1 MQLNDENM
9 ERMRQG
15 AGPIQTEL
23 LPVPQRRT
31 GRLRH
36 PDIRDT
42 DYLLD
47 ETALRGIRREQTK
60 ARAIPWRIGD
70 ILNQGDSDECVIYC
84 YAAFRQAAPFFCKS
98 IGWTKGMFDERYQRA
113 KELDEIPGV
122 NYDGTTARGAMKAAE
137 AVGEVNGYLWVP
149 PTNGEDI
156 TKEYLATRGTLMQG
170 TDWPATFFAPNKH
183 GYVEPD
189 NAPPAAMG
197 HETLVRWY
205 HKPTH
210 RKYPDSY
217 ECVNS
222 WGRSFGLEGRFFI
235 KAEVFRWLHWQCGG
249 DLVSPIETAR
259 IRAGGIKL

>member
-15 AGPIQTEL
+15 AGP
-23 LPVPQRRT
+23 VRRT

-47 ETALRGIRREQTK
+47 EHALRGIRREQTK
-60 ARAIPWRIGD
+60 AHATPWRIGD
-70 ILNQGDSDECVIYC
+70 RLDQGQSDQCVIYT
-84 YAAFRQAAPFFCKS
+84 YAAFRQAAPFFCKR
-98 IGWTKGMFDERYQRA
+98 IPWTRDDFTRRYDEA
-113 KELDEIPGV
+113 KTLDEIPGV

-137 AVGEVNGYLWVP
+137 AVGEVKGYLWVP

-170 TDWPATFFAPNKH
+170 TDWPGTFFTPNKH

-189 NAPPAAMG
+189 GSTTPAEMG

-222 WGRSFGLEGRFFI
+222 WGNSWGIDGRFFI

-259 IRAGGIKL
+259 IRAGHIKL